1 MEIDAKMKRAT
12 HNNQINRTPQAAL
25 IIKSVCTQAMS
36 LETKIEMI
44 GNPSSEFFIS
54 DNELNDLLK
63 DDVDWNAEYWDFQRL
78 GLEQFTEKLSKLYA
92 VSNGGFTFQAIWSGD
107 KPSRIE
113 YLSISEFFET
123 VRSNK
128 IGTKT
133 KYVVAGGT

>member
-1 MEIDAKMKRAT
+1 MLHASLRA
-12 HNNQINRTPQAAL
+12 L
-25 IIKSVCTQAMS
+25 CTQAMS

-54 DNELNDLLK
+54 DSELHDLLI
-63 DDVDWNAEYWDFQRL
+63 DDPDSNAEYWNFQPL
-78 GLEQFTEKLSKLYA
+78 GLERFTKKLSKLYV
-92 VSNGGFTFQAIWSGD
+92 VSNGAFTFQAIWSGD
-107 KPSRIE
+107 EPSRVVN
-113 YLSISEFFET
+113 LSISEFLKT

>member
-1 MEIDAKMKRAT
+1 
-12 HNNQINRTPQAAL
+12 
-25 IIKSVCTQAMS
+25 MS

-44 GNPSSEFFIS
+44 GNPSSEFFWS
-54 DNELNDLLK
+54 DYELHDLLT
-63 DDVDWNAEYWDFQRL
+63 DDADWNAEYWDFQRP

-107 KPSRIE
+107 KPSSIE
-113 YLSISEFFET
+113 YLSIGEFLET

>member
-1 MEIDAKMKRAT
+1 M
-12 HNNQINRTPQAAL
+12 L
-25 IIKSVCTQAMS
+25 CTQTMS

-54 DNELNDLLK
+54 DYELHDLLT
-63 DDVDWNAEYWDFQRL
+63 DDADRNAEYWDFQQH
-78 GLEQFTEKLSKLYA
+78 GLEQFTKKLSKLYA
-92 VSNGGFTFQAIWSGD
+92 VSNGAFTFQAIWSGD
-107 KPSRIE
+107 EPSKILN
-113 YLSISEFFET
+113 LSISEFLET